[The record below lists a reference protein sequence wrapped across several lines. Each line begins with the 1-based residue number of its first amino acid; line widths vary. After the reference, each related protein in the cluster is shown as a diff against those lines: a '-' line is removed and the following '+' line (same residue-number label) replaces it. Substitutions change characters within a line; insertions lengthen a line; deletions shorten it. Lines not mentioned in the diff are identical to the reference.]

1 MLRAATKLTSTVK
14 KSNGPSATA
23 SDSRRQSTPSSDVT
37 RGSARSDACSC
48 PCPTSTASTLRAPCA
63 SSACVKPPVDAPTS
77 IARAPAH
84 RGRQAEALDRGFELP
99 AGAADGHR
107 AAEVPISRIE
117 YADVDAAPRSAP
129 TAG

>member
-23 SDSRRQSTPSSDVT
+23 SDSRFQSTPSSDVT

-48 PCPTSTASTLRAPCA
+48 PCPTSAASTLCAPCA

-77 IARAPAH
+77 IARAPATAAA
-84 RGRQAEALDRGFELP
+84 RPKRSNAASSFPP
-99 AGAADGHR
+99 AR
-107 AAEVPISRIE
+107 L
-117 YADVDAAPRSAP
+117 
-129 TAG
+129 TAIGPERYQE